1 MAYTC
6 ISKSKLIYPL
16 MSSQCWATEIQSY
29 HELSHA
35 IFNLNLFY
43 LQSGS
48 VEDFYNVNYM
58 KMLII
63 SF

>member
-48 VEDFYNVNYM
+48 VEDF
-58 KMLII
+58 
-63 SF
+63 